1 MAVPNLTP
9 QEQAIRAQ
17 ILQRWGGSGAWDND
31 SVDLAGD
38 LARRM
43 VASGIADLDKLQ
55 FTPTTRREMVRA
67 EYYDND
73 AEYHPAQF
81 ADYDN
86 AFDLTYDG
94 KVVGS
99 KGFIG
104 NINRDGSLGDGDV
117 FSSNTYHPNL
127 LAWSSRGKGAREYRV
142 EFDAQGN
149 PVVNPVFQSSSFW
162 NSDLGGLVKAAAT
175 AVAMYS
181 GLGALGAAAGSGAG
195 AAGAGAAAGG
205 AAGSGA
211 AGMTA
216 AEQVAMMAA
225 NGMADAQIA
234 AALGTQGAQ
243 AAGLAGVGGGAAAAG
258 TTAAGAAAP
267 AAGGAGAATGLAG
280 AAKTA
285 LPWVSAATQ
294 LYGTYAQGKAAEDA
308 AAAQQAAAQQGIGEQ
323 RRQFD
328 LVQSLLAPY
337 AQAGTKAIGAQ
348 ADLAGLNG
356 PDAQRAAI
364 TALESSPQMAALTK
378 QGETAILQNA
388 SATGGL
394 RGGNVQG
401 ALATFRP
408 QMLSALIEQQ
418 YGRLGG
424 LTSIGQNAA
433 AGTGNAGMATGNNVT
448 QLLGQIGASQAGGAL
463 AQGATNAGYAAA
475 IAQLAGMFSG
485 LGQQGPGGTPPIAPT
500 TRGGF

>member
-1 MAVPNLTP
+1 
-9 QEQAIRAQ
+9 
-17 ILQRWGGSGAWDND
+17 
-31 SVDLAGD
+31 
-38 LARRM
+38 
-43 VASGIADLDKLQ
+43 
-55 FTPTTRREMVRA
+55 
-67 EYYDND
+67 
-73 AEYHPAQF
+73 
-81 ADYDN
+81 
-86 AFDLTYDG
+86 
-94 KVVGS
+94 
-99 KGFIG
+99 
-104 NINRDGSLGDGDV
+104 
-117 FSSNTYHPNL
+117 
-127 LAWSSRGKGAREYRV
+127 
-142 EFDAQGN
+142 
-149 PVVNPVFQSSSFW
+149 
-162 NSDLGGLVKAAAT
+162 
-175 AVAMYS
+175 
-181 GLGALGAAAGSGAG
+181 
-195 AAGAGAAAGG
+195 
-205 AAGSGA
+205 
-211 AGMTA
+211 MTA
-216 AEQVAMMAA
+216 ADTAAMMAA
-225 NGMADAQIA
+225 NGMTDAQIA

-258 TTAAGAAAP
+258 AAGAGAGAAAP
-267 AAGGAGAATGLAG
+267 AAGSAGAATGLAG

-294 LYGTYAQGKAAEDA
+294 LYGTYAQGKAAQDA

-356 PDAQRAAI
+356 TDAQRAAI
-364 TALESSPQMAALTK
+364 AALEGSPQMAALTQ

>member
-1 MAVPNLTP
+1 MAAWSYDDPASFWQADLSPAELQAMMAQWNGQTPGGRGFINGYGLSRGMDRGPMGDAQDVPP
-9 QEQAIRAQ
+9 QEVVGSGFISRKLNDGSDYYDVWDENGRYQGRRRDESSTINFRNFLMAAA
-17 ILQRWGGSGAWDND
+17 GVYGVGAYAGAAGAAGAGGAAGSGA
-31 SVDLAGD
+31 AGMTT
-38 LARRM
+38 AEQ
-43 VASGIADLDKLQ
+43 VAMMAANGM
-55 FTPTTRREMVRA
+55 T
-67 EYYDND
+67 
-73 AEYHPAQF
+73 
-81 ADYDN
+81 
-86 AFDLTYDG
+86 
-94 KVVGS
+94 
-99 KGFIG
+99 
-104 NINRDGSLGDGDV
+104 
-117 FSSNTYHPNL
+117 
-127 LAWSSRGKGAREYRV
+127 
-142 EFDAQGN
+142 DAQI
-149 PVVNPVFQSSSFW
+149 
-162 NSDLGGLVKAAAT
+162 AAALGT
-175 AVAMYS
+175 QGAHAA
-181 GLGALGAAAGSGAG
+181 GLTGVGGGAAAAGAG

-205 AAGSGA
+205 AG
-211 AGMTA
+211 
-216 AEQVAMMAA
+216 
-225 NGMADAQIA
+225 
-234 AALGTQGAQ
+234 
-243 AAGLAGVGGGAAAAG
+243 
-258 TTAAGAAAP
+258 AAGAAAP

-294 LYGTYAQGKAAEDA
+294 LYGTYAQGKAAQDA

-356 PDAQRAAI
+356 TDAQRAAI

-408 QMLSALIEQQ
+408 NVLAQLIESQ

-433 AGTGNAGMATGNNVT
+433 AGTGNAGMLTGNQITNLLT
-448 QLLGQIGASQAGGAL
+448 QQGASQAGGAL
-463 AQGATNAGYAAA
+463 AHGATNAGYAAA

>member
-1 MAVPNLTP
+1 MAAWSYDDPASFWQADLSPAELQAMMAQWNGQTPGGRSFINGYGLSRGMDRGPMGDAQDVTP
-9 QEQAIRAQ
+9 QEVVGTGFISRP
-17 ILQRWGGSGAWDND
+17 LND
-31 SVDLAGD
+31 GTD
-38 LARRM
+38 
-43 VASGIADLDKLQ
+43 
-55 FTPTTRREMVRA
+55 
-67 EYYDND
+67 YYDVWG
-73 AEYHPAQF
+73 E
-81 ADYDN
+81 
-86 AFDLTYDG
+86 DG
-94 KVVGS
+94 RYQG
-99 KGFIG
+99 
-104 NINRDGSLGDGDV
+104 RLLDE
-117 FSSNTYHPNL
+117 SST
-127 LAWSSRGKGAREYRV
+127 
-142 EFDAQGN
+142 
-149 PVVNPVFQSSSFW
+149 VNFRNF
-162 NSDLGGLVKAAAT
+162 L
-175 AVAMYS
+175 M
-181 GLGALGAAAGSGAG
+181 AAAGVYGVGAYAAAAG
-195 AAGAGAAAGG
+195 AAGAGG

-211 AGMTA
+211 AGMTT

-225 NGMADAQIA
+225 NGMTDAQIA

-258 TTAAGAAAP
+258 AGAAGAGAAAGGAGAAGAAAP

-294 LYGTYAQGKAAEDA
+294 LYGTYAQGKAAQDA
-308 AAAQQAAAQQGIGEQ
+308 AAAQQDAAQQGIGEQ

-356 PDAQRAAI
+356 TDAQRAAI
-364 TALESSPQMAALTK
+364 AALEGSPQMAALTQ

-463 AQGATNAGYAAA
+463 AQGATTAGYAAA

>member
-1 MAVPNLTP
+1 MAAWSFDDPASFWQADLSPAELQAMMALWNGQTPGGRSFINGYGLSRGMDRGPMGDAQDVPP
-9 QEQAIRAQ
+9 QEVVGTGFISRR
-17 ILQRWGGSGAWDND
+17 LND
-31 SVDLAGD
+31 GTD
-38 LARRM
+38 
-43 VASGIADLDKLQ
+43 
-55 FTPTTRREMVRA
+55 
-67 EYYDND
+67 YYDVWG
-73 AEYHPAQF
+73 E
-81 ADYDN
+81 
-86 AFDLTYDG
+86 DG
-94 KVVGS
+94 RYQG
-99 KGFIG
+99 
-104 NINRDGSLGDGDV
+104 RRLDE
-117 FSSNTYHPNL
+117 SSTVNFRNF
-127 LAWSSRGKGAREYRV
+127 LA
-142 EFDAQGN
+142 
-149 PVVNPVFQSSSFW
+149 
-162 NSDLGGLVKAAAT
+162 
-175 AVAMYS
+175 AVA
-181 GLGALGAAAGSGAG
+181 GAYGFGAYAG
-195 AAGAGAAAGG
+195 AAGGA
-205 AAGSGA
+205 GA

-216 AEQVAMMAA
+216 ADTAAMMAA
-225 NGMADAQIA
+225 NGMTDAQIA
-234 AALGTQGAQ
+234 AALGTHGAQ

-258 TTAAGAAAP
+258 TTAAGAAA
-267 AAGGAGAATGLAG
+267 GGAGTMTAMQE
-280 AAKTA
+280 A
-285 LPWVSAATQ
+285 LPWISAATQ
-294 LYGTYAQGKAAEDA
+294 LYGTYAQGQAAKDA
-308 AAAQQAAAQQGIGEQ
+308 SRAQQDAAQQGIAEQ

>member
-1 MAVPNLTP
+1 MAINKNPYLAFERDLTP
-9 QEQAIRAQ
+9 EQLAEMQA
-17 ILQRWGGSGAWDND
+17 LQTRWVAPVTTWNEGGETELTPGHYGGDLNADRFSPTANWVPEMVQRGFGESMEWVPDPSGAGRWMYSQDANRSTWGNSDRTGQWDANGRWLGYD
-31 SVDLAGD
+31 SN
-38 LARRM
+38 
-43 VASGIADLDKLQ
+43 SADL
-55 FTPTTRREMVRA
+55 R
-67 EYYDND
+67 
-73 AEYHPAQF
+73 
-81 ADYDN
+81 
-86 AFDLTYDG
+86 
-94 KVVGS
+94 
-99 KGFIG
+99 
-104 NINRDGSLGDGDV
+104 
-117 FSSNTYHPNL
+117 NL
-127 LAWSSRGKGAREYRV
+127 AN
-142 EFDAQGN
+142 F
-149 PVVNPVFQSSSFW
+149 
-162 NSDLGGLVKAAAT
+162 AAT
-175 AVAMYS
+175 AAAAYY
-181 GLGALGAAAGSGAG
+181 GGQALAGSGAG
-195 AAGAGAAAGG
+195 GAGAAMTSAEQI
-205 AAGSGA
+205 AALQA
-211 AGMTA
+211 AGMTT

-225 NGMADAQIA
+225 NGMTDAQIA

-258 TTAAGAAAP
+258 AAGAGAGAAAP
-267 AAGGAGAATGLAG
+267 AAGSAGAATGLAG

-294 LYGTYAQGKAAEDA
+294 LYGTYAQGKAAQDA

>member
-1 MAVPNLTP
+1 MAINKNPYLPFERDLTP
-9 QEQAIRAQ
+9 AQLAEMQALQTRWVAPVTTWTEGGETELTPGHYGGDLNTDRFSPSAYWVPEMVTRGMGENIEQVPDP
-17 ILQRWGGSGAWDND
+17 SGAGRW
-31 SVDLAGD
+31 
-38 LARRM
+38 
-43 VASGIADLDKLQ
+43 
-55 FTPTTRREMVRA
+55 
-67 EYYDND
+67 
-73 AEYHPAQF
+73 
-81 ADYDN
+81 
-86 AFDLTYDG
+86 
-94 KVVGS
+94 
-99 KGFIG
+99 
-104 NINRDGSLGDGDV
+104 
-117 FSSNTYHPNL
+117 
-127 LAWSSRGKGAREYRV
+127 EYRQ
-142 EFDAQGN
+142 DANRSTWG
-149 PVVNPVFQSSSFW
+149 
-162 NSDLGGLVKAAAT
+162 NSDRTGLWDANGRWRGYDTNSTGLRNLANFAAT
-175 AVAMYS
+175 AAAMYA
-181 GLGALGAAAGSGAG
+181 GGQAL
-195 AAGAGAAAGG
+195 AGAGGAGAGG

-211 AGMTA
+211 AGMTT

-225 NGMADAQIA
+225 NGMTDAQIA

-294 LYGTYAQGKAAEDA
+294 LYGTYAQGKAAQDA

-408 QMLSALIEQQ
+408 NVLAQLIESQ

-433 AGTGNAGMATGNNVT
+433 AGTGNAGMLTGNQITNLLT
-448 QLLGQIGASQAGGAL
+448 QQGASQAGGAL
-463 AQGATNAGYAAA
+463 AHGATNAGYAAA